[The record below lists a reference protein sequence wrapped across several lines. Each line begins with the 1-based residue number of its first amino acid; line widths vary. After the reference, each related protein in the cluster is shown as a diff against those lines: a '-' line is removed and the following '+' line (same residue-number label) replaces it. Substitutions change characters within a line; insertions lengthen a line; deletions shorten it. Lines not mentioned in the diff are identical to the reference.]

1 MKILKIAGAVL
12 GVLITLV
19 VLFLWLIDFGR
30 FKPEIEAAVTD
41 ATGREFRING
51 AFSVS
56 VLPTPSALVEDVTLA
71 NAEWADEAS
80 MLEAGSLSVSLGLW
94 SLLSGPVVVKDFQLH
109 DVTVI
114 AETRDDGG
122 FNWDI
127 GPDAEPEEET
137 EPDSD
142 DASGEVPV
150 DIINL
155 EMSNVTAVLRQPDTD
170 EKTVVLERLSMVEN
184 DEGLKI
190 LDGTGQYL
198 ELPFTI
204 AGTVDD
210 ADVELDA
217 TLGEIRYE
225 SKTRYMDRAV
235 EFDVTVGTL
244 EQLGLLAETEGLPAE
259 DLALAGRIS
268 ADGDTV
274 TLNDVLVTVGPAS
287 VTVNGTVDGAE
298 SSGELSF
305 SAEAGGL
312 QAFAADIPDLPFAAS
327 GDLRFTES
335 TVEVEP
341 FDLTFG
347 ESDLSGTLRAES
359 GDTPS
364 LELQAESNLIDVRPF
379 ASEEDAA
386 EDATS
391 EAAEPAGDEDDR
403 YVFKDEP
410 LPLET
415 LQVANVDVDV
425 NIQRIQTREANFDN
439 VKLLATIKDGT
450 LTLTNSFRGGEGGE
464 FENQVEL
471 IAEDSNANLDIKATA
486 SKLKLGALSGAEIPT
501 ELIPESDVTLDL
513 VGSGT
518 TQRELA
524 SSLDGRVL
532 FIQGPGRVDNALI
545 GRVSGDVLAQLF
557 SALNPFAAEEEFSNW
572 ECTVLAIDFES
583 GLGEISGF
591 LLQGEKIMVVGGGNI
606 DLNTEKLGIE
616 FNTKPRA
623 GVGISADM
631 FVTPF
636 VNLSGT
642 LASPGVGVNAK
653 GVLLEGGLAVMT
665 GGLSFLYKGALDRA
679 TAEVDQ
685 CENTLAA
692 VKEAAATGEQ

>member
-1 MKILKIAGAVL
+1 MKILKIAGVVL
-12 GVLITLV
+12 GVLIALI
-19 VLFLWLIDFGR
+19 VLFLWLADFSGY
-30 FKPEIEAAVTD
+30 KPEIEAAVTD

-56 VLPTPSALVEDVTLA
+56 VLPSPSVLVEDVTLA
-71 NAEWADEAS
+71 NAQWADEAS
-80 MLEAGSLSVSLGLW
+80 MLEAGSMSVSLGLW
-94 SLLSGPVVVKDFQLH
+94 SLLSGPVVVNDFQLH

-114 AETRDDGG
+114 AETSDDGE

-127 GPDAEPEEET
+127 APDEKPEEAS

-142 DASGEVPV
+142 GGSGEVPV

-155 EMSNVTAVLRQPDTD
+155 EMSNIRAVLRQPDAD

-184 DEGLKI
+184 DSGLRVV
-190 LDGTGQYL
+190 DGTGQYL

-210 ADVELDA
+210 ADVEVSA
-217 TLGEIRYE
+217 TLGEVRYQ
-225 SKTRYMDRAV
+225 SKTRYTNRAV

-259 DLALAGRIS
+259 DLSLAGMVRV
-268 ADGDTV
+268 DGDTV

-287 VTVNGTVDGAE
+287 VTLNGDVDSAE
-298 SSGELSF
+298 SSGKLSF
-305 SAEAGGL
+305 SAEAEHL
-312 QAFAADIPDLPFAAS
+312 QTFAADMPDLPLAAS
-327 GDLRFTES
+327 GEVRFTDS
-335 TVEVEP
+335 TVSVEP

-347 ESDLSGTLRAES
+347 ESDLSGALRAES
-359 GDTPS
+359 GDTPN
-364 LELQAESNLIDVRPF
+364 LELRARSNLIDVRPF
-379 ASEEDAA
+379 TQEE
-386 EDATS
+386 EATG
-391 EAAEPAGDEDDR
+391 EAVAEPAESADGDDDR

-410 LPLET
+410 LPLDA
-415 LQVANVDVDV
+415 LQAANVDVDV
-425 NIQRIQTREANFDN
+425 EIQRVQTRGASFDDIE
-439 VKLLATIKDGT
+439 LLATIKDGT

-471 IAEDSNANLDIKATA
+471 IAEDSNASLNIMAQAK
-486 SKLKLGALSGAEIPT
+486 KLKLGVLSGAEIPT
-501 ELIPESDVTLDL
+501 ELIPESDVTVDL
-513 VGSGT
+513 VGSGST
-518 TQRELA
+518 ERELA

-545 GRVSGDVLAQLF
+545 GRVSGDVIAQLF
-557 SALNPFAAEEEFSNW
+557 SALNPFAEEEEYSNW
-572 ECTVLAIDFES
+572 ECTVFAIDFES

-591 LLQGEKIMVVGGGNI
+591 LLQDEKIMVVGGGNI
-606 DLNTEKLGIE
+606 DLNTEKLSVE
-616 FNTKPRA
+616 FNTKPRS

-692 VKEAAATGEQ
+692 VKEAATGDQ